1 MKMSHLDFS
10 KTVSFAL
17 RHKPEIYGLT
27 LDAEGWAPLAAVAE
41 GISRELRDTVTVED
55 LRKLVAAKADK
66 KRLEISG
73 EIIRALHGHSVTLA
87 EPAGELMTP
96 PAELFHGTI
105 ADFVPSILKQGLLP
119 KTRQFVHL
127 SENLKMAKLVG
138 SRRSGELVILKID
151 ASAAR
156 AEGIVFRRTTSAVWL
171 VETIPSR
178 FISII

>member
-27 LDAEGWAPLAAVAE
+27 LDAEGWAPLTAVAE

-73 EIIRALHGHSVTLA
+73 EMIRALHGHTVKIE
-87 EPAGELMTP
+87 EPAGELLTP

-105 ADFVPSILKQGLLP
+105 SRFVPSILKQGLLP

-127 SENLKMAKLVG
+127 SENLKMAKMVG
-138 SRRSGELVILKID
+138 SRRTGELVILKID
-151 ASAAR
+151 ASAAHV
-156 AEGIVFRRTTSAVWL
+156 EGVVFRRTTSAVWL
-171 VETIPSR
+171 VETIPPK